1 MALNL
6 REIVSISG
14 RTGLYRVV
22 SPARNGIL
30 VESLVEPRTRTLVPT
45 QQQVSSLGD
54 ISIYTTSEEGTV
66 ALADVLTAIRRLHG
80 PQLDLT
86 AKSDPQSL
94 VTFIRG
100 AVPDYDVDRVYLSD
114 VKKLVTWYNILGPHL
129 PDEATEDSEAAP
141 ETPEAAA
148 EPELDEANDEQ
159 GKTKAAS
166 AKKTSSKSEDAAPAA
181 DEMSTGGAVPPQ
193 EPDSSEG
200 KPMVQ

>member
-94 VTFIRG
+94 VTFIR
-100 AVPDYDVDRVYLSD
+100 AVVPDYDADRVYLSD
-114 VKKLVTWYNILGPHL
+114 IKKLVTWYNILGPHL
-129 PDEATEDSEAAP
+129 PEEEATPESEGSETAPTDEAAP
-141 ETPEAAA
+141 AEVDAPEPKKKAPKKAKATEPLTA
-148 EPELDEANDEQ
+148 E
-159 GKTKAAS
+159 
-166 AKKTSSKSEDAAPAA
+166 
-181 DEMSTGGAVPPQ
+181 EMSTGGAVPPQ
-193 EPDSSEG
+193 EADSSDG
-200 KPMVQ
+200 KPVVQ